1 MINKIRTFIQKI
13 VTPQMGLVVLSI
25 YYFTLLLDMTTLSY
39 SFAKAATLCKLLRY
53 VCYVYFLFVICRK
66 LRTLDLKNYI
76 NKIKNFDKKQYF
88 VAGAVLLALFSI
100 VMNLLLTKNKAWV
113 FLLFTLIY
121 ASCFDFEDVLN
132 TIFSAQFISLIL
144 ITTLSSFG
152 LMHDYV
158 NMRAD
163 GTMRH
168 SLGFGYPTYVS
179 QFVLF
184 MILYYSYKKNFKISP
199 EKLGLYQLLIVFSY
213 FLTDS
218 RTEMLISECIL
229 IGIFMNSVGIL
240 DKFKNVVEF
249 FKKAYATCFPL
260 FPIGSYILVML
271 YGFIFNTMNVNGII
285 FKIAQKFNHIFSNR
299 LYQTFYDFKRY
310 GLSLFGSNIDLV
322 GYFLT
327 KENEGTII
335 RSNFIDN
342 EYMRILFESGWIFF
356 IAFFAIISIVIWH
369 LYKTKKDG
377 LLFISFVI
385 TTSSLI
391 NPRLFTITVSVIS
404 FMIIPVL
411 NDLLFNQGG
420 HYKIKSISNK
430 DHSRTQ

>member
-1 MINKIRTFIQKI
+1 MSNKIKTFIQKL
-13 VTPQMGLVVLSI
+13 TTTQMGLVVLAI
-25 YYFTLLLDMTTLSY
+25 YYFTLFLDITTLSFRF
-39 SFAKAATLCKLLRY
+39 SKAATLCKLLRY
-53 VCYVYFLFVICRK
+53 VCYVYFLFVIYKK
-66 LRTLDLKNYI
+66 LRTLDLKSYI

-88 VAGAVLLALFSI
+88 VVGVVILALFSI

-168 SLGFGYPTYVS
+168 SLGFGYPTYLS
-179 QFVLF
+179 QFLLF

-271 YGFIFNTMNVNGII
+271 YGFIFNTMNVNSII
-285 FKIAQKFNHIFSNR
+285 FKIAQKFNHVFSNR

-342 EYMRILFESGWIFF
+342 EYMRILFENGWIFF

-420 HYKIKSISNK
+420 HL
-430 DHSRTQ
+430 DE

>member
-1 MINKIRTFIQKI
+1 MINKVKTFIQKL
-13 VTPQMGLVVLSI
+13 TTTQMGLVVLAI
-25 YYFTLLLDMTTLSY
+25 YYFTLFLDITTLSY
-39 SFAKAATLCKLLRY
+39 SFSKAATLCKLLRY
-53 VCYVYFLFVICRK
+53 VCYVYFLFVIYKK
-66 LRTLDLKNYI
+66 LRTLDLKSYI

-88 VAGAVLLALFSI
+88 VVGVVILALFSI

-168 SLGFGYPTYVS
+168 SLGFGYPTYLS
-179 QFVLF
+179 QFLLF

-260 FPIGSYILVML
+260 FPIGSYVLVML
-271 YGFIFNTMNVNGII
+271 YGFIFNTMNVNSII

-310 GLSLFGSNIDLV
+310 SLSLFGSNIDLV

-342 EYMRILFESGWIFF
+342 EYMRILFENGWIFF

-420 HYKIKSISNK
+420 HLNE
-430 DHSRTQ
+430 

>member
-1 MINKIRTFIQKI
+1 MINKLKTFIQKL
-13 VTPQMGLVVLSI
+13 TTTQMGLVVLAI
-25 YYFTLLLDMTTLSY
+25 YYFTLFLDITTLSY
-39 SFAKAATLCKLLRY
+39 SFSKAATLCKLLRY
-53 VCYVYFLFVICRK
+53 VCYVYFLFVIYKK
-66 LRTLDLKNYI
+66 LRTLDLKSYI

-88 VAGAVLLALFSI
+88 VAGVVILALFSI

-168 SLGFGYPTYVS
+168 SLGFGYPTYLS
-179 QFVLF
+179 QFLLF

-271 YGFIFNTMNVNGII
+271 YGFIFNTMNVNSII

-342 EYMRILFESGWIFF
+342 EYMRILFENGWIFF
-356 IAFFAIISIVIWH
+356 IAFFAIISIVICH

-377 LLFISFVI
+377 LLFVSFVI

-411 NDLLFNQGG
+411 HDLLFNQGG
-420 HYKIKSISNK
+420 HL
-430 DHSRTQ
+430 DE

>member
-1 MINKIRTFIQKI
+1 MINKVKTFIQKL
-13 VTPQMGLVVLSI
+13 TTTQMGLVVLAI
-25 YYFTLLLDMTTLSY
+25 YYFTLFLDITTLSY
-39 SFAKAATLCKLLRY
+39 SFSKAATLCKLLRY
-53 VCYVYFLFVICRK
+53 VCYVYFLFVIYKK
-66 LRTLDLKNYI
+66 LRTLDLKSYI

-88 VAGAVLLALFSI
+88 VVGVVILALFSI

-168 SLGFGYPTYVS
+168 SLGFGYPTYLS
-179 QFVLF
+179 QFLLF

-271 YGFIFNTMNVNGII
+271 YGFIFNTMNVNSII

-310 GLSLFGSNIDLV
+310 GLSLFGSNIDFV

-342 EYMRILFESGWIFF
+342 EYMRILFENGWIFF
-356 IAFFAIISIVIWH
+356 IAFFAIISIVICH

-377 LLFISFVI
+377 LLFVSFVI

-411 NDLLFNQGG
+411 HDLLFNQGG
-420 HYKIKSISNK
+420 HL
-430 DHSRTQ
+430 DE

>member
-1 MINKIRTFIQKI
+1 MINKVKTFIQKL
-13 VTPQMGLVVLSI
+13 TTTQMGLVVLAI
-25 YYFTLLLDMTTLSY
+25 YYFTLFLDITTLSY
-39 SFAKAATLCKLLRY
+39 SFSKAATLCKLLRY
-53 VCYVYFLFVICRK
+53 VCYVYFLFVIYKK
-66 LRTLDLKNYI
+66 LRTLDLKSYI

-88 VAGAVLLALFSI
+88 VVGVVILALFSI

-168 SLGFGYPTYVS
+168 SLGFGYPTYLS
-179 QFVLF
+179 QFLLF

-271 YGFIFNTMNVNGII
+271 YGFIFNTMNVNSII

-342 EYMRILFESGWIFF
+342 EYMRILFENGWIFF

-411 NDLLFNQGG
+411 HDLLFNQGG
-420 HYKIKSISNK
+420 HL
-430 DHSRTQ
+430 DE

>member
-1 MINKIRTFIQKI
+1 MINKVKTFIQKL
-13 VTPQMGLVVLSI
+13 TTTQMGLVVLAI
-25 YYFTLLLDMTTLSY
+25 YYFTLFLDITTLSY
-39 SFAKAATLCKLLRY
+39 SFSKAATLCKLLRY
-53 VCYVYFLFVICRK
+53 VCYVYFLFVIYRK
-66 LRTLDLKNYI
+66 FRTLDLKSYI

-88 VAGAVLLALFSI
+88 VAGVVLLALFSI

-168 SLGFGYPTYVS
+168 SLGFGYPTYLS
-179 QFVLF
+179 QFLLF

-285 FKIAQKFNHIFSNR
+285 FKIAQKFNHVFSNR

-342 EYMRILFESGWIFF
+342 EYMRILFENGWIFF

-411 NDLLFNQGG
+411 HDLLFNQGG
-420 HYKIKSISNK
+420 HL
-430 DHSRTQ
+430 DE

>member
-1 MINKIRTFIQKI
+1 MINKVKTFIQKL
-13 VTPQMGLVVLSI
+13 TTTQMGLVVLAI
-25 YYFTLLLDMTTLSY
+25 YYFTLFLDITTLSY
-39 SFAKAATLCKLLRY
+39 SFSKAATLCKLLRY
-53 VCYVYFLFVICRK
+53 VCYVYFLFVIYKK
-66 LRTLDLKNYI
+66 LRTLDLKSYI

-88 VAGAVLLALFSI
+88 VAGVVILALFSI

-168 SLGFGYPTYVS
+168 SLGFGYPTYLS
-179 QFVLF
+179 QFLLF

-271 YGFIFNTMNVNGII
+271 YGFIFNTMNVNSII
-285 FKIAQKFNHIFSNR
+285 FKIAQKFNHVFSNR

-342 EYMRILFESGWIFF
+342 EYMRILFENGWIFF

-420 HYKIKSISNK
+420 HL
-430 DHSRTQ
+430 DE

>member
-1 MINKIRTFIQKI
+1 MINKVKTFIQKLTTTQI
-13 VTPQMGLVVLSI
+13 GLVVLAI
-25 YYFTLLLDMTTLSY
+25 YYFTLFLDITTLSY
-39 SFAKAATLCKLLRY
+39 SFSKAATLCKLLRY
-53 VCYVYFLFVICRK
+53 VCYVYFLFVIYKK
-66 LRTLDLKNYI
+66 LRTLDLKSYI

-88 VAGAVLLALFSI
+88 VVGVVILALFSI

-168 SLGFGYPTYVS
+168 SLGFGYPTYLS
-179 QFVLF
+179 QFLLF

-213 FLTDS
+213 FLTDA

-271 YGFIFNTMNVNGII
+271 YGFIFNTMNVNSII

-342 EYMRILFESGWIFF
+342 EYMRILFENGWIFF

-420 HYKIKSISNK
+420 HL
-430 DHSRTQ
+430 DE

>member
-1 MINKIRTFIQKI
+1 MINKVKTFIQKL
-13 VTPQMGLVVLSI
+13 TTTQMGLVVLAI
-25 YYFTLLLDMTTLSY
+25 YYFTLFLDITTLSF
-39 SFAKAATLCKLLRY
+39 SFSKAATLCKLLRY
-53 VCYVYFLFVICRK
+53 VCYVYFLFVIYKK
-66 LRTLDLKNYI
+66 LRTLDLKSYI

-88 VAGAVLLALFSI
+88 VAGVVILALFSI

-168 SLGFGYPTYVS
+168 SLGFGYPTYLS
-179 QFVLF
+179 QFLLF

-218 RTEMLISECIL
+218 RTEMLISECVL

-271 YGFIFNTMNVNGII
+271 YGFIFNTMNVNSIV
-285 FKIAQKFNHIFSNR
+285 FKIAQKFNHVFSNR

-342 EYMRILFESGWIFF
+342 EYMRILFENGWIFF

-420 HYKIKSISNK
+420 HLNE
-430 DHSRTQ
+430 

>member
-1 MINKIRTFIQKI
+1 MINKVKTFIQKL
-13 VTPQMGLVVLSI
+13 TTTQMGLVVLAI
-25 YYFTLLLDMTTLSY
+25 YYFTLFLDITTLSF
-39 SFAKAATLCKLLRY
+39 SFSKAATLCKLLRY
-53 VCYVYFLFVICRK
+53 VCYVYFLFVIYKK
-66 LRTLDLKNYI
+66 LRTLDLKSYI

-88 VAGAVLLALFSI
+88 VAGVVILALFSI

-168 SLGFGYPTYVS
+168 SLGFGYPTYLS
-179 QFVLF
+179 QFLLF

-249 FKKAYATCFPL
+249 FKKAYAACFPL

-271 YGFIFNTMNVNGII
+271 YGFIFNTMNVNSII
-285 FKIAQKFNHIFSNR
+285 FKIAQKFNHVFSNR

-342 EYMRILFESGWIFF
+342 EYMRILFENGWIFF

-420 HYKIKSISNK
+420 HLNE
-430 DHSRTQ
+430 

>member
-1 MINKIRTFIQKI
+1 MINKIKTLIQKI
-13 VTPQMGLVVLSI
+13 VTPQMGLAVLSI

-76 NKIKNFDKKQYF
+76 NKIKNFDKKQHF
-88 VAGAVLLALFSI
+88 VAGVVLLALFSI
-100 VMNLLLTKNKAWV
+100 AMNLLLTKNKAWV

-168 SLGFGYPTYVS
+168 SLGFGYPTYLS

-199 EKLGLYQLLIVFSY
+199 EKLGLYQLLIIFSY

-342 EYMRILFESGWIFF
+342 EYMRILFENGWIFF

-420 HYKIKSISNK
+420 HLNE
-430 DHSRTQ
+430 

>member
-1 MINKIRTFIQKI
+1 MINKVKTFIQKL
-13 VTPQMGLVVLSI
+13 TTTQMGLVVLAI
-25 YYFTLLLDMTTLSY
+25 YYFTLFLDITTLSF
-39 SFAKAATLCKLLRY
+39 SFSKAATLCKLLRY
-53 VCYVYFLFVICRK
+53 VCYVYFLFVICK
-66 LRTLDLKNYI
+66 KVKILDLKSYI

-88 VAGAVLLALFSI
+88 VAGVVLLVLFSI

-168 SLGFGYPTYVS
+168 SLGFGYPTYLS
-179 QFVLF
+179 QFLLF

-285 FKIAQKFNHIFSNR
+285 FKIAQKFNHVFSNR

-342 EYMRILFESGWIFF
+342 EYMRILFENGWIFF

-411 NDLLFNQGG
+411 HDFLFNQGG
-420 HYKIKSISNK
+420 HL
-430 DHSRTQ
+430 DE

>member
-1 MINKIRTFIQKI
+1 MINKVKTFIQKL
-13 VTPQMGLVVLSI
+13 TTTQMGLVVLAI
-25 YYFTLLLDMTTLSY
+25 YYFTLFLDITTLSY
-39 SFAKAATLCKLLRY
+39 SFSKAATLCKLLRY
-53 VCYVYFLFVICRK
+53 VCYVYFLFVIYKK
-66 LRTLDLKNYI
+66 LRTLDLKSYI

-88 VAGAVLLALFSI
+88 VVGVVILALFSI

-168 SLGFGYPTYVS
+168 SLGFGYPTYLS
-179 QFVLF
+179 QFLLF

-271 YGFIFNTMNVNGII
+271 YGFIFNTMNVNSII

-342 EYMRILFESGWIFF
+342 EYMRILFENGWIFF

-404 FMIIPVL
+404 FLIIPVL

-420 HYKIKSISNK
+420 HL
-430 DHSRTQ
+430 DE

>member
-1 MINKIRTFIQKI
+1 MINKVKTFIQKL
-13 VTPQMGLVVLSI
+13 TTTQMGLVVLAI
-25 YYFTLLLDMTTLSY
+25 YYFTLFLDITTLSY
-39 SFAKAATLCKLLRY
+39 SFSKAATLCKLLRY
-53 VCYVYFLFVICRK
+53 VCYVYFLLVIYKK
-66 LRTLDLKNYI
+66 LRTLDLKSYI

-88 VAGAVLLALFSI
+88 VVGVVILALFSI

-168 SLGFGYPTYVS
+168 SLGFGYPTYLS
-179 QFVLF
+179 QFLLF

-271 YGFIFNTMNVNGII
+271 YGFIFNTMNVNSII

-342 EYMRILFESGWIFF
+342 EYMRILFENGWIFF

-391 NPRLFTITVSVIS
+391 NPRLFTITISVIS

-420 HYKIKSISNK
+420 HL
-430 DHSRTQ
+430 DE

>member
-1 MINKIRTFIQKI
+1 MINKVKTFIQKL
-13 VTPQMGLVVLSI
+13 TTTQMGLVVLAI
-25 YYFTLLLDMTTLSY
+25 YYFTLFLDITTLSF
-39 SFAKAATLCKLLRY
+39 SFSKAATLCKLLRY
-53 VCYVYFLFVICRK
+53 VCYVYFLFVICK
-66 LRTLDLKNYI
+66 KVKILDLKSYI

-88 VAGAVLLALFSI
+88 VAGVVLLVLFSI

-168 SLGFGYPTYVS
+168 SLGFGYPTYLS
-179 QFVLF
+179 QFLLF

-285 FKIAQKFNHIFSNR
+285 FKIAQKFNHVFSNR

-342 EYMRILFESGWIFF
+342 EYMRILFENGWIFF

-369 LYKTKKDG
+369 LYKTKKDR

-411 NDLLFNQGG
+411 HDLLFNQGG
-420 HYKIKSISNK
+420 HL
-430 DHSRTQ
+430 DE

>member
-1 MINKIRTFIQKI
+1 MINKVKTFIQKLTTTQI
-13 VTPQMGLVVLSI
+13 GLVVLAI
-25 YYFTLLLDMTTLSY
+25 YYFTLFLDITTLSF
-39 SFAKAATLCKLLRY
+39 SFSKAATLCKLVRY
-53 VCYVYFLFVICRK
+53 ICYVYFLIMICK
-66 LRTLDLKNYI
+66 KYKTLDLNEYKEN
-76 NKIKNFDKKQYF
+76 IKNFDKKQYF
-88 VAGAVLLALFSI
+88 VAGVVVLALFSI

-121 ASCFDFEDVLN
+121 ASCFDFEDVLD

-168 SLGFGYPTYVS
+168 SLGFGYPTYLS

-218 RTEMLISECIL
+218 RTEMLISESIL

-240 DKFKNVVEF
+240 DKFKNVAEF
-249 FKKAYATCFPL
+249 FKKTYATCFPL

-285 FKIAQKFNHIFSNR
+285 FKVAQKFNHIFSNR

-310 GLSLFGSNIDLV
+310 GFSLFGSNIDLV

-342 EYMRILFESGWIFF
+342 EYMRILFENGWIFF
-356 IAFFAIISIVIWH
+356 IAFFTIISIVIWH

-411 NDLLFNQGG
+411 HDLLFNQGG
-420 HYKIKSISNK
+420 HL
-430 DHSRTQ
+430 DE

>member
-1 MINKIRTFIQKI
+1 MINKVKTFIQKL
-13 VTPQMGLVVLSI
+13 TTTQMGLVVLAI
-25 YYFTLLLDMTTLSY
+25 YYFTLFLDITTLSF
-39 SFAKAATLCKLLRY
+39 SFSKAATLCKLLRY
-53 VCYVYFLFVICRK
+53 VCYVYFLFVICK
-66 LRTLDLKNYI
+66 KVKILDLKSYI

-88 VAGAVLLALFSI
+88 VAGVVLLVLFSI

-168 SLGFGYPTYVS
+168 SLGFGYPTYLS
-179 QFVLF
+179 QFLLF

-199 EKLGLYQLLIVFSY
+199 EKLGLYQLLIAFSY

-285 FKIAQKFNHIFSNR
+285 FKIAQKFNHVFSNR

-342 EYMRILFESGWIFF
+342 EYMRILFENGWIFF

-411 NDLLFNQGG
+411 HDLLFNQGG
-420 HYKIKSISNK
+420 HL
-430 DHSRTQ
+430 DE

>member
-1 MINKIRTFIQKI
+1 MINKVKTFIQKL
-13 VTPQMGLVVLSI
+13 TTTQMGLVVLAI
-25 YYFTLLLDMTTLSY
+25 YYFTLFLDITTLSF
-39 SFAKAATLCKLLRY
+39 SFSKAATLCKLLRY
-53 VCYVYFLFVICRK
+53 VCYVYFLFVIYKK
-66 LRTLDLKNYI
+66 LRTLDLKSYI

-88 VAGAVLLALFSI
+88 VAGVVILALFSI

-168 SLGFGYPTYVS
+168 SLGFGYPTYLS
-179 QFVLF
+179 QFLLF

-285 FKIAQKFNHIFSNR
+285 FKIAQKFNHVFSNR

-327 KENEGTII
+327 KENEGTVI

-342 EYMRILFESGWIFF
+342 EYMRILFENGWIFF

-411 NDLLFNQGG
+411 HDLLFNQGG
-420 HYKIKSISNK
+420 HL
-430 DHSRTQ
+430 DE

>member
-1 MINKIRTFIQKI
+1 MINKVKTFIQKL
-13 VTPQMGLVVLSI
+13 TTTQMGLVVLAI
-25 YYFTLLLDMTTLSY
+25 YYFTLFLDITTLSY
-39 SFAKAATLCKLLRY
+39 SFSKAATLCKLLRY
-53 VCYVYFLFVICRK
+53 VCYVYFLFVIYKK
-66 LRTLDLKNYI
+66 LRTLDLKSYI

-88 VAGAVLLALFSI
+88 VAGVVILALFSI

-168 SLGFGYPTYVS
+168 SLGFGYPTYLS
-179 QFVLF
+179 QFLLF

-271 YGFIFNTMNVNGII
+271 YGFIFNTMNVNSII

-342 EYMRILFESGWIFF
+342 EYMRILFENGWIFF

-385 TTSSLI
+385 TKSSLI

-420 HYKIKSISNK
+420 HL
-430 DHSRTQ
+430 DE

>member
-1 MINKIRTFIQKI
+1 MINKVKTFIQKL
-13 VTPQMGLVVLSI
+13 TTTQMGLVVFAI
-25 YYFTLLLDMTTLSY
+25 YYFTLFLDITTLSF
-39 SFAKAATLCKLLRY
+39 SFSKAATLCKLLRY
-53 VCYVYFLFVICRK
+53 VCYVYFLFVICK
-66 LRTLDLKNYI
+66 KVKILDLKSYI

-88 VAGAVLLALFSI
+88 VAGVVLLVLFSI

-168 SLGFGYPTYVS
+168 SLGFGYPTYLS
-179 QFVLF
+179 QFLLF

-285 FKIAQKFNHIFSNR
+285 FKIAQKFNHVFSNR

-342 EYMRILFESGWIFF
+342 EYMRILFENGWIFF

-411 NDLLFNQGG
+411 HDLLFNQGG
-420 HYKIKSISNK
+420 HL
-430 DHSRTQ
+430 DE

>member
-1 MINKIRTFIQKI
+1 MINKVKTFIQKL
-13 VTPQMGLVVLSI
+13 TTTQMGLVVLAI
-25 YYFTLLLDMTTLSY
+25 YYFTLFLDITTLSY
-39 SFAKAATLCKLLRY
+39 SFSKAATLCKLLRY
-53 VCYVYFLFVICRK
+53 VCYVYFLFVIYKK
-66 LRTLDLKNYI
+66 LRTLDLKSYI

-88 VAGAVLLALFSI
+88 VAGVVILALFSI

-168 SLGFGYPTYVS
+168 SLGFGYPTYLS
-179 QFVLF
+179 QFLLF

-249 FKKAYATCFPL
+249 FKKAYAACFPL

-271 YGFIFNTMNVNGII
+271 YGFIFNTMNVNSII
-285 FKIAQKFNHIFSNR
+285 FKIAQKFNHVFSNR

-342 EYMRILFESGWIFF
+342 EYMRILFENGWIFF

-420 HYKIKSISNK
+420 HLNE
-430 DHSRTQ
+430 

>member
-1 MINKIRTFIQKI
+1 MINKVKTFIQKL
-13 VTPQMGLVVLSI
+13 TTTQMGLVVLAI
-25 YYFTLLLDMTTLSY
+25 YYFTLFLDITTLSY
-39 SFAKAATLCKLLRY
+39 SFSKAATLCKLLRY
-53 VCYVYFLFVICRK
+53 VCYVYFLFVIYKK
-66 LRTLDLKNYI
+66 LRTLDLKSYI

-88 VAGAVLLALFSI
+88 VAGVVILALFSI

-168 SLGFGYPTYVS
+168 SLGFGYPTYLS
-179 QFVLF
+179 QFLLF

-271 YGFIFNTMNVNGII
+271 YGFIFNTMNVNSII

-342 EYMRILFESGWIFF
+342 EYMRILFENGWIFF
-356 IAFFAIISIVIWH
+356 ITFFAIISIVICH

-377 LLFISFVI
+377 LLFVSFVI

-411 NDLLFNQGG
+411 HDLLFNQGG
-420 HYKIKSISNK
+420 HL
-430 DHSRTQ
+430 DE

>member
-1 MINKIRTFIQKI
+1 MINKVKTFIQKL
-13 VTPQMGLVVLSI
+13 TTTQMGLVVLAI
-25 YYFTLLLDMTTLSY
+25 YYFTLFLDITTLSY
-39 SFAKAATLCKLLRY
+39 SFSKAATLCKLLRY
-53 VCYVYFLFVICRK
+53 VCYVYFLFVIYKK
-66 LRTLDLKNYI
+66 LRTLDLKSYI

-88 VAGAVLLALFSI
+88 VVGVVILALFSI

-152 LMHDYV
+152 LMNDYV

-168 SLGFGYPTYVS
+168 SLGFGYPTYLS
-179 QFVLF
+179 QFLLF

-271 YGFIFNTMNVNGII
+271 YGFIFNTMNVNSII

-342 EYMRILFESGWIFF
+342 EYMRILFENGWIFF

-420 HYKIKSISNK
+420 HL
-430 DHSRTQ
+430 DE

>member
-1 MINKIRTFIQKI
+1 MINKVKTFIQKL
-13 VTPQMGLVVLSI
+13 TTTQMGLVVLAI
-25 YYFTLLLDMTTLSY
+25 YYFTLFLDITTLSY
-39 SFAKAATLCKLLRY
+39 SFSKAATLCKLLRY
-53 VCYVYFLFVICRK
+53 VCYVYFLFVIYKK
-66 LRTLDLKNYI
+66 LRTLDLKSYI

-88 VAGAVLLALFSI
+88 VVGVVILALFSI

-121 ASCFDFEDVLN
+121 ACCFDFEDVLN

-168 SLGFGYPTYVS
+168 SLGFGYPTYLS
-179 QFVLF
+179 QFLLF

-249 FKKAYATCFPL
+249 LKKAYATCFPL

-271 YGFIFNTMNVNGII
+271 YGFIFNTMNVNSII

-342 EYMRILFESGWIFF
+342 EYMRILFENGWIFF

-420 HYKIKSISNK
+420 HLNE
-430 DHSRTQ
+430 

>member
-1 MINKIRTFIQKI
+1 MINKVKTFIQKL
-13 VTPQMGLVVLSI
+13 TTTQMGLVVLAI
-25 YYFTLLLDMTTLSY
+25 YYFTLFLDITTLSY
-39 SFAKAATLCKLLRY
+39 SFSKAATLCKLLRY
-53 VCYVYFLFVICRK
+53 VCYVYFLFVIYKK
-66 LRTLDLKNYI
+66 LRTLDLKSYL

-88 VAGAVLLALFSI
+88 VVGVVILALFSI

-168 SLGFGYPTYVS
+168 SLGFGYPTYLS
-179 QFVLF
+179 QFLLF

-271 YGFIFNTMNVNGII
+271 YGFIFNTMNVNSII

-342 EYMRILFESGWIFF
+342 EYMRILFENGWIFF

-420 HYKIKSISNK
+420 HL
-430 DHSRTQ
+430 DE

>member
-1 MINKIRTFIQKI
+1 MINKVKTFIQKL
-13 VTPQMGLVVLSI
+13 TTTQMGLVVLAI
-25 YYFTLLLDMTTLSY
+25 YYFTLFLDITTLSY
-39 SFAKAATLCKLLRY
+39 SFSKAATLCKLLRY
-53 VCYVYFLFVICRK
+53 VCYVYFLFVIYKK
-66 LRTLDLKNYI
+66 LRALDLKSYI

-88 VAGAVLLALFSI
+88 VIGVVILALFSI

-168 SLGFGYPTYVS
+168 SLGFGYPTYLS
-179 QFVLF
+179 QFLLF

-271 YGFIFNTMNVNGII
+271 YGFIFNTMNVNSII

-342 EYMRILFESGWIFF
+342 EYMRILFENGWIFF

-420 HYKIKSISNK
+420 HL
-430 DHSRTQ
+430 DE

>member
-1 MINKIRTFIQKI
+1 MISKVKTFIQKL
-13 VTPQMGLVVLSI
+13 TTTQMGLVVLAI
-25 YYFTLLLDMTTLSY
+25 YYFTLFLDITTLSY
-39 SFAKAATLCKLLRY
+39 SFSKAATLCKLLRY
-53 VCYVYFLFVICRK
+53 VCYVYFLFVIYKK
-66 LRTLDLKNYI
+66 LRTLDLKSYI

-88 VAGAVLLALFSI
+88 VAGVVILALFSI

-144 ITTLSSFG
+144 ITTLRSFG

-168 SLGFGYPTYVS
+168 SLGFGYPTYLS
-179 QFVLF
+179 QFLLF

-271 YGFIFNTMNVNGII
+271 YGFIFNTMNVNSII

-342 EYMRILFESGWIFF
+342 EYMRILFENGWIFF
-356 IAFFAIISIVIWH
+356 IAFFAIISIVICH

-377 LLFISFVI
+377 LLFVSFVI

-420 HYKIKSISNK
+420 HL
-430 DHSRTQ
+430 DE

>member
-1 MINKIRTFIQKI
+1 MINKVKTFIQKL
-13 VTPQMGLVVLSI
+13 TTTQMGLVVLAI
-25 YYFTLLLDMTTLSY
+25 YYFTLFLDITTLSY
-39 SFAKAATLCKLLRY
+39 SFSKAATLCKLLRY
-53 VCYVYFLFVICRK
+53 VCYVYFLFVIYKK
-66 LRTLDLKNYI
+66 LRTLDLKSYI

-88 VAGAVLLALFSI
+88 VVGVVILALFSI
-100 VMNLLLTKNKAWV
+100 VMNLLLTKNKAWF

-168 SLGFGYPTYVS
+168 SLGFGYPTYLS
-179 QFVLF
+179 QFLLF

-271 YGFIFNTMNVNGII
+271 YGFIFNTMNVNSII

-342 EYMRILFESGWIFF
+342 EYMRILFENGWIFF

-420 HYKIKSISNK
+420 HL
-430 DHSRTQ
+430 DE

>member
-1 MINKIRTFIQKI
+1 MINKVKTFIQKL
-13 VTPQMGLVVLSI
+13 TTTQMGLVVLAI
-25 YYFTLLLDMTTLSY
+25 YYFTLFLDITTLSY
-39 SFAKAATLCKLLRY
+39 SFSKAATLCKLLRY
-53 VCYVYFLFVICRK
+53 VCYVYFLFVIYKK
-66 LRTLDLKNYI
+66 LRTLDLKSYI

-88 VAGAVLLALFSI
+88 VAGVVILALFSI

-163 GTMRH
+163 ETMRH
-168 SLGFGYPTYVS
+168 SLGFGYPTYLS
-179 QFVLF
+179 QFLLF

-271 YGFIFNTMNVNGII
+271 YGFIFNTMNVNSII

-342 EYMRILFESGWIFF
+342 EYMRILFENGWIFF

-377 LLFISFVI
+377 LLFVSFVI

-411 NDLLFNQGG
+411 HDLLFNQGG
-420 HYKIKSISNK
+420 HL
-430 DHSRTQ
+430 DE

>member
-1 MINKIRTFIQKI
+1 MINKVKTFIQKL
-13 VTPQMGLVVLSI
+13 TTTQMGLVVLAI
-25 YYFTLLLDMTTLSY
+25 YYFTLFLDITTLSY
-39 SFAKAATLCKLLRY
+39 SFSKAATLCKLLRY
-53 VCYVYFLFVICRK
+53 VCYVYFLFVIYKK
-66 LRTLDLKNYI
+66 LRTLDLKSYI

-88 VAGAVLLALFSI
+88 VVGVVILALFSI

-168 SLGFGYPTYVS
+168 SLGFGYPTYLS
-179 QFVLF
+179 QFLLF

-218 RTEMLISECIL
+218 RTEMLISEYIL

-271 YGFIFNTMNVNGII
+271 YGFIFNTMNVNSII

-342 EYMRILFESGWIFF
+342 EYMRILFENGWIFF

-420 HYKIKSISNK
+420 HL
-430 DHSRTQ
+430 DE

>member
-1 MINKIRTFIQKI
+1 MINKVKTFIQKL
-13 VTPQMGLVVLSI
+13 TTTQMGLVVLAI
-25 YYFTLLLDMTTLSY
+25 YYFTLLLDITTLSF
-39 SFAKAATLCKLLRY
+39 SFSKAATLCKLLRY
-53 VCYVYFLFVICRK
+53 VCYVYFLFVIYKK
-66 LRTLDLKNYI
+66 LRTLDLKSYI

-88 VAGAVLLALFSI
+88 VAGVVILALFSI

-168 SLGFGYPTYVS
+168 SLGFGYPTYLS
-179 QFVLF
+179 QFLLF

-285 FKIAQKFNHIFSNR
+285 FKIAQKFNHVFSNR

-342 EYMRILFESGWIFF
+342 EYMRILFENGWIFF

-411 NDLLFNQGG
+411 HDLLFNQGG
-420 HYKIKSISNK
+420 HL
-430 DHSRTQ
+430 DE

>member
-1 MINKIRTFIQKI
+1 MINKVKTFIQKL
-13 VTPQMGLVVLSI
+13 TTTQMGLVVLAI
-25 YYFTLLLDMTTLSY
+25 YYFTLFLDITTLSY
-39 SFAKAATLCKLLRY
+39 SFSKAATLCKLLRY
-53 VCYVYFLFVICRK
+53 VCYVYFLFVIYKK
-66 LRTLDLKNYI
+66 LRTLDLKSYI

-88 VAGAVLLALFSI
+88 VAGVVILALFSI

-168 SLGFGYPTYVS
+168 SLGFGYPTYLS
-179 QFVLF
+179 QFLLF

-285 FKIAQKFNHIFSNR
+285 FKIAQKFNHVFSNR

-342 EYMRILFESGWIFF
+342 EYMRILFENGWIFF

-411 NDLLFNQGG
+411 HNLLFNQGG
-420 HYKIKSISNK
+420 HLNE
-430 DHSRTQ
+430 

>member
-1 MINKIRTFIQKI
+1 MINKVKTFIQKL
-13 VTPQMGLVVLSI
+13 TTTQMGLVVLAI
-25 YYFTLLLDMTTLSY
+25 YYFTLFLDITTLSFRF
-39 SFAKAATLCKLLRY
+39 SKAATLCKLLRY
-53 VCYVYFLFVICRK
+53 VCYVYFLFVIYRK
-66 LRTLDLKNYI
+66 FRTLDLKSYI

-88 VAGAVLLALFSI
+88 VAGVVLLALFSI

-168 SLGFGYPTYVS
+168 SLGFGYPTYLS
-179 QFVLF
+179 QFLLF

-249 FKKAYATCFPL
+249 FKKAYAACFPL

-271 YGFIFNTMNVNGII
+271 YGFIFNTMNVNSII
-285 FKIAQKFNHIFSNR
+285 FKIAQKFNHVFSNR

-342 EYMRILFESGWIFF
+342 EYMRILFENGWIFF
-356 IAFFAIISIVIWH
+356 IAFFAIISIVIWR

-420 HYKIKSISNK
+420 HLNE
-430 DHSRTQ
+430 

>member
-1 MINKIRTFIQKI
+1 MSNKIKTFIQKL
-13 VTPQMGLVVLSI
+13 TTTQMGLVVLAI
-25 YYFTLLLDMTTLSY
+25 YYFTLFLDITTLSFRF
-39 SFAKAATLCKLLRY
+39 SKAATLCKLLRY
-53 VCYVYFLFVICRK
+53 VCYVYFLFVMYKK
-66 LRTLDLKNYI
+66 LRTLDLKSYI

-88 VAGAVLLALFSI
+88 VVGVVILALFSI

-168 SLGFGYPTYVS
+168 SLGFGYPTYLS
-179 QFVLF
+179 QFLLF

-271 YGFIFNTMNVNGII
+271 YGFIFNTMNVNSII

-342 EYMRILFESGWIFF
+342 EYMRILFENGWIFF

-420 HYKIKSISNK
+420 HL
-430 DHSRTQ
+430 DE